1 MAAGTV
7 FAEKTKINE
16 LEAPVRLVAACVA
29 ISCQSSANDVQRE
42 FLISPIAVQDLQL
55 RTE

>member
-29 ISCQSSANDVQRE
+29 ISYQSSANDVQCE
-42 FLISPIAVQDLQL
+42 LMISPIAVQDLQL